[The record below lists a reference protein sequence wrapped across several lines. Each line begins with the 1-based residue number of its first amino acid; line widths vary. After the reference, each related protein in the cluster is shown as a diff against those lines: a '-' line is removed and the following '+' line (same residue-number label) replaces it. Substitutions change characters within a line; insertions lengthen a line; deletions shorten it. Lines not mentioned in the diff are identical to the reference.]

1 MGWWIDELQ
10 CKQNTFPAGDDA
22 ASMRMLWAQSA
33 AGMVYK
39 YSTIMTAK
47 SQLYK
52 TASTSHKIRAWI
64 RDGKIAT
71 PHGEV
76 LTSGE
81 KVLPERTQGTHT
93 S

>member
-1 MGWWIDELQ
+1 MGKWIGKMR
-10 CKQNTFPAGDDA
+10 CKQNTFSSRRCDVYAIP
-22 ASMRMLWAQSA
+22 WAQGA
-33 AGMVYK
+33 AGMLYK

-47 SQLYK
+47 SQLY
-52 TASTSHKIRAWI
+52 TAAKHEPQTKRLV

-71 PHGEV
+71 QDGEV

-81 KVLPERTQGTHT
+81 EVLPERTPGTHT